1 MSRIVLTAA
10 AGMVYTNG
18 TDGGKVIYLA
28 EGETSEG
35 WREIPESEFIPSI
48 EGAFYQV
55 PVADQSEATDVD
67 YQTALKEFG
76 VVL

>member
-1 MSRIVLTAA
+1 MDRVVLTASD
-10 AGMVYTNG
+10 GMVYTNG

-28 EGETSEG
+28 EGDTGDG
-35 WREIPESEFIPSI
+35 WYEVPENDFIPAI

-67 YQTALKEFG
+67 YQTVLKEFG